1 MANMSLTKVKISE
14 QDPAVRNHNFLEVS
28 LGYTAEEAMEEASR
42 CLGTDGERLY
52 FLAQESDPSQGLYA
66 ASVEDF
72 GQAGG
77 LQRLGG

>member
-1 MANMSLTKVKISE
+1 MEGRLSL
-14 QDPAVRNHNFLEVS
+14 P
-28 LGYTAEEAMEEASR
+28 GEASR

-77 LQRLGG
+77 LQRLGA

>member
-42 CLGTDGERLY
+42 
-52 FLAQESDPSQGLYA
+52 
-66 ASVEDF
+66 
-72 GQAGG
+72 
-77 LQRLGG
+77 